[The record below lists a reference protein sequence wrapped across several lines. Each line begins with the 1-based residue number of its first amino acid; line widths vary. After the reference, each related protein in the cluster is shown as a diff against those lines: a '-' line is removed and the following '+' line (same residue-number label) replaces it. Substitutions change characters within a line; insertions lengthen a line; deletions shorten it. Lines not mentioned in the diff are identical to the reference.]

1 MNFSIEFKNDYITPQ
16 KQAEFLAR
24 HGHLEGIII
33 PKGRAHVMEKYFT
46 FRGQGFRVI
55 YVENAVA
62 QIIKMK
68 EDEIKRIIA
77 CSKLKFGGF

>member
-1 MNFSIEFKNDYITPQ
+1 MGNRNNYITPE
-16 KQAEFLAR
+16 KQADFLVR
-24 HGHLEGIII
+24 NGHLEGIII

-55 YVENAVA
+55 YVENTVA
-62 QIIKMK
+62 QIIKMQ

>member
-1 MNFSIEFKNDYITPQ
+1 MEQNGYITPA
-16 KQAEFLAR
+16 KQAEFLAK

-33 PKGRAHVMEKYFT
+33 PKGRAHQIEKYYS

-55 YVENAVA
+55 YIENNVA
-62 QIIKMK
+62 QIIKMQ